1 MKNIYY
7 FFSSITFIQL
17 YISIVIESNKRKI
30 NNIFIIRKNIK
41 QYADPTSYE
50 HLNILKKYSK
60 IYNFQIEY
68 KENINFDNLDGIV
81 FMVDGDI
88 YGPPRENI
96 INDSMLFLIKNNKKL
111 KKISLTEHM
120 NFWDVYHHFIDYVD
134 YCFFS
139 NEHIIKQIK
148 LFKNSLKINDHSPL
162 IDTSKEYENK
172 KNIFLGNTKYDN
184 IPNEKDIYKKYKLNK
199 NEKYVL
205 FLFPKIRDIYKNN
218 ELLNIYS
225 YLEKL
230 SYKIIVKKRP
240 KDKEIP
246 KELRGFKLIN
256 SDTYPNES
264 LELMNISNLVIIS
277 SSSAN
282 EETIMAEVPC
292 LDLISDKREYER
304 NEYLLD
310 NKVYKK
316 INYEAWKDIS
326 FDDFSKILNSFEQKK
341 STYFKNIKKK
351 YLFEHANSAEK
362 YLDFLL

>member
-68 KENINFDNLDGIV
+68 KENIKFDNLDGIV

-120 NFWDVYHHFIDYVD
+120 NFWDVYHHFLDYVD

-148 LFKNSLKINDHSPL
+148 LFKNNLKINDHSQL
-162 IDTSKEYENK
+162 IDKNK
-172 KNIFLGNTKYDN
+172 K
-184 IPNEKDIYKKYKLNK
+184 
-199 NEKYVL
+199 
-205 FLFPKIRDIYKNN
+205 
-218 ELLNIYS
+218 
-225 YLEKL
+225 
-230 SYKIIVKKRP
+230 
-240 KDKEIP
+240 
-246 KELRGFKLIN
+246 
-256 SDTYPNES
+256 
-264 LELMNISNLVIIS
+264 
-277 SSSAN
+277 
-282 EETIMAEVPC
+282 
-292 LDLISDKREYER
+292 
-304 NEYLLD
+304 
-310 NKVYKK
+310 
-316 INYEAWKDIS
+316 
-326 FDDFSKILNSFEQKK
+326 
-341 STYFKNIKKK
+341 
-351 YLFEHANSAEK
+351 
-362 YLDFLL
+362 